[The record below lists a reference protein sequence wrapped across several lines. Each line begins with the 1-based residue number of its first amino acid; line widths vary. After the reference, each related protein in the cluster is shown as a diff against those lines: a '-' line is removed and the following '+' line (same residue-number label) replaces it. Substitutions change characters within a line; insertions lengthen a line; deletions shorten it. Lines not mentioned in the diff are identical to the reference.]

1 MAYLVNTM
9 GLTRHPTD
17 HALFL
22 WQTPTAE
29 LFLALATD
37 DFLVLT
43 DDRELFLAL
52 KSGLEKLFKFT
63 LQEGSVLRFLNLRI
77 IQSPD
82 RISID
87 QTDHVVDSIIKP
99 YFKLRDVSK
108 LVRITSPF
116 PTDTSFEQQL
126 YESPIITGSA
136 LRSIKLKHDGSLYK
150 WNGALLH
157 VAITTRLDL
166 GYAVMRL
173 SGYLAG
179 PTATIFEALDHVMR
193 YLYFYRHLPIMYPD
207 KPLSRKSLTTHWAR
221 GSAEYLGPEFGT
233 CFVNTSDA
241 DHACDIRDR
250 RSTTSTIHLI
260 NRVAVS
266 WLCKKQSVL
275 TLHSTG
281 SEIIAL
287 ATGAKG
293 TINGRAFFSG
303 LGYPIAGATDTMEDN
318 QATTKCILSSRI
330 HSNTRHLVT
339 RISWLHEM
347 FACGVIKPNY
357 AKTSLQ
363 LSDVNTKPL
372 CGAAYHSKLAFLF
385 GLRFYPSHIYQNTTF
400 LYFFLI
406 AHYIRIIFREVLLYP
421 LLHLLF
427 NFRLSGSF
435 EALCFSNVGGGPGV
449 TPYPQVYCSSLD

>member
-17 HALFL
+17 HAVFL

-52 KSGLEKLFKFT
+52 KSGLEKLFKLT
-63 LQEGSVLRFLNLRI
+63 LQEGSVLSFLNLRI

-82 RISID
+82 GISID
-87 QTDHVVDSIIKP
+87 QTDHVVDSIIEP
-99 YFKLRDVSK
+99 YFKLRDISK

-126 YESPIITGSA
+126 YESPVLTGSA
-136 LRSIKLKHDGSLYK
+136 LRAIELKHHGSLYK

-157 VAITTRLDL
+157 AAIATRLDL

-179 PTATIFEALDHVMR
+179 PTAAIFEALDHVMR
-193 YLYFYRHLPIMYPD
+193 YLYFYRHLPIMYPA
-207 KPLSRKSLTTHWAR
+207 KTLNRKSLTTHWAC
-221 GSAEYLGPEFGT
+221 GSEEYLGPEFGT

-241 DHACDIRDR
+241 DHARDIRDR
-250 RSTTSTIHLI
+250 RSTMSTIHLL
-260 NRVAVS
+260 NGVAVS
-266 WLCKKQSVL
+266 WLCKKQSVS

-318 QATTKCILSSRI
+318 QATIKCILYSRI
-330 HSNTRHLVT
+330 HSNTRHLAT
-339 RISWLHEM
+339 HITWLHEM
-347 FACGVIKPNY
+347 FACGIIKPHY
-357 AKTSLQ
+357 TKTS
-363 LSDVNTKPL
+363 PL

-385 GLRFYPSHIYQNTTF
+385 GLRFFPSHTSKHYVSLF
-400 LYFFLI
+400 LSDCT
-406 AHYIRIIFREVLLYP
+406 LY
-421 LLHLLF
+421 
-427 NFRLSGSF
+427 
-435 EALCFSNVGGGPGV
+435 
-449 TPYPQVYCSSLD
+449 